1 MWALVHSHCFAC
13 GTLFGYNP
21 MRVPSYT
28 PPGGTREPICRA
40 CIGLANKKR
49 RAAGNE
55 PHVIDAE
62 AYEPIA
68 DDAW

>member
-1 MWALVHSHCFAC
+1 MWAFVQGHCFAC
-13 GTLFGYNP
+13 GTLFGFNP

-28 PPGGTREPICRA
+28 PRGGTREPICRA
-40 CIGLANKKR
+40 CIDLANTKR
-49 RAAGNE
+49 RAAGGE
-55 PHVIDAE
+55 PHVIHDD